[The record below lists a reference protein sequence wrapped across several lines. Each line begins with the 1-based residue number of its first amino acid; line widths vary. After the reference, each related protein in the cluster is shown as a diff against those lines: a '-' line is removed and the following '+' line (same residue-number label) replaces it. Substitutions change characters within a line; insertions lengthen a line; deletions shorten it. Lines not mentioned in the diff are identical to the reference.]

1 MHSRVQMIYSID
13 YIFPSLPICLYN
25 LTHVLFTTFVSLFRS
40 KVRIK
45 SAKIQT
51 TVPRV
56 QMIEVNR
63 FPIFEPLNLRH
74 GISVGSA
81 VQSNFRTLQGFCIVR
96 CCQKQRRFL
105 LGLPPWKKKNGICY
119 TFLIKAIFEFCFEN
133 IDFE

>member
-1 MHSRVQMIYSID
+1 MY
-13 YIFPSLPICLYN
+13 L
-25 LTHVLFTTFVSLFRS
+25 
-40 KVRIK
+40 
-45 SAKIQT
+45 
-51 TVPRV
+51 PRV

-105 LGLPPWKKKNGICY
+105 LGLPPWKKKNGIRY
-119 TFLIKAIFEFCFEN
+119 IFLIKAIFEVCFEN
-133 IDFE
+133 INFEVGEMSEIHYVVIGEL